1 MEIIYMFAS
10 KENSLPVEPA
20 ISDKKVRI
28 IYRIYDVLSYVLL
41 MAHEIL

>member
-1 MEIIYMFAS
+1 MFAS